1 MTKVIEWFP
10 LKKRV
15 GEVGIEIEVEA
26 GEHRTPMIENTYWFT
41 GGDGSLRG
49 NSAEYILK
57 NPVKRKEIPKVL
69 NNLKKLWKEQD
80 VRFIKSVRTSTHV
93 HINMQ
98 QQEFKEVISFFVLY
112 SIFEDLF
119 VKFCGREREGNLFCL
134 RGRDAGFLIEH
145 LVGISTNGNWN
156 SLSDNNIRYASVNM
170 AALAKFGS
178 MEFRA
183 MRGTSD
189 FSQIKLWI
197 NMLLRLKDNA
207 LAYDNPRNI
216 LELFSQTG
224 EHRFLE
230 EIMGDYSE
238 ILQCPK
244 MGRLIREGVWRVQE
258 LAFTPVKDVTK
269 KKRKGLNLEELTYN
283 DLTPQM
289 LRSLHLTEREQNQLV
304 HDLYQQ
310 EIERVRARDREHR
323 GIPLDDIGRSG
334 QVQEARVQ
342 RPSNTISFTA
352 TDATTSSP
360 YDWNTAFIRRSA
372 PDPST
377 EEGTEE

>member
-1 MTKVIEWFP
+1 MTKIIDYFSV
-10 LKKRV
+10 KKRT
-15 GEVGIEIEVEA
+15 GEVGLEIEVEA
-26 GEHRTPMIENTYWFT
+26 GPHRVPMIENTYWFT

-57 NPVKRKEIPKVL
+57 SPVKRKEIPKVL
-69 NNLKKLWKEQD
+69 NNLKKIWKDQEA
-80 VRFIKSVRTSTHV
+80 RFVKSIRTSTHV

-134 RGRDAGFLIEH
+134 RGRDAEW
-145 LVGISTNGNWN
+145 LVESLVRISSNGNWN

-183 MRGTSD
+183 MRGTTD
-189 FSQIKLWI
+189 FSQIKLWV

-207 LAYDNPRNI
+207 LAYDSPRNI

-238 ILQCPK
+238 VLQCPK

-269 KKRKGLNLEELTYN
+269 KKKEHDHYGLTYN
-283 DLTPQM
+283 QLTPQM
-289 LRSLHLTEREQNQLV
+289 LRSLSLTSEEEERLI

-310 EIERVRARDREHR
+310 ELESSRRTRAYSVEDIVYTGDSSRDGLTPPRTA
-323 GIPLDDIGRSG
+323 SS
-334 QVQEARVQ
+334 ART
-342 RPSNTISFTA
+342 PPGISFT
-352 TDATTSSP
+352 D
-360 YDWNTAFIRRSA
+360 YVRSVGRSNRTVSVE
-372 PDPST
+372 DVEG
-377 EEGTEE
+377 EE